1 MMTNLVTL
9 IQNAEREAAAADRRP
24 TGRFVPHEQPLQAF
38 AHRLMQRWA
47 RRGFR
52 SRSRMS
58 SVSVPG
64 VDFRSGRS
72 SSV

>member
-1 MMTNLVTL
+1 MMTTLVTL
-9 IQNAEREAAAADRRP
+9 IQNAERDAAARDRRP
-24 TGRFVPHEQPLQAF
+24 TGRFVPHEHALPAV
-38 AHRLMQRWA
+38 ARRLMQRWV

-52 SRSRMS
+52 SGRRMS

>member
-1 MMTNLVTL
+1 MMTTLVTL
-9 IQNAEREAAAADRRP
+9 IQNVERDAAATDRRP
-24 TGRFVPHEQPLQAF
+24 TGRFVPRRHAQWAV
-38 AHRLMQRWA
+38 ARRLMQRWT

-52 SRSRMS
+52 SGTRVS

-64 VDFRSGRS
+64 VDFRPGRS

>member
-1 MMTNLVTL
+1 MMTTLVTL
-9 IQNAEREAAAADRRP
+9 IQNAERETAATDRHP
-24 TGRFVPHEQPLQAF
+24 TGRFVPRERALTAV
-38 AHRLMQRWA
+38 ARRLMERWT

-52 SRSRMS
+52 SRTRMS

>member
-1 MMTNLVTL
+1 MMTTLVTL
-9 IQNAEREAAAADRRP
+9 IQNAERETAATHRHP
-24 TGRFVPHEQPLQAF
+24 TGRFVPHELALPAVV
-38 AHRLMQRWA
+38 HRLMRRWA
-47 RRGFR
+47 GRGFR
-52 SRSRMS
+52 SGSRMS